1 VKIYKTFLHVWITI
15 ISLLS
20 FLAGWAMLAH
30 SRKPIQPSHSN
41 VVDLAPLPTL
51 APIQAF
57 GNTDANN
64 SGLGL
69 FSSNPQPRSRARSS
83 FLSTSGS

>member
-15 ISLLS
+15 VSLLS
-20 FLAGWAMLAH
+20 FLGGWAMLAH

-57 GNTDANN
+57 GNTGANSN
-64 SGLGL
+64 GLGL
-69 FSSNPQPRSRARSS
+69 LSSNPRPRIRSS